1 MQSWQAIADVPSGFS
16 ATAVTIGKYDGV
28 HLGHQT
34 VIKQLTE
41 QASQRGLKS
50 AVVTFDQHPNTVL
63 APERTPLPIIGN
75 NQKREMLATLGL
87 DFAIELEFD
96 LWLASLSPREFT
108 EQVLVNALHA
118 KLVVIGDDFRFGAG
132 GVGTVKTLQ
141 DLGQELGFEVQAV
154 AGLNIDGQRVS
165 STRIRELLDLA
176 DVVSA
181 AKLLGRNHV
190 TTGVIEHGLKIGRTI
205 GFPTA
210 NMTRQCEGY
219 LPLDGVYAGWLHC
232 EGERYPAALS
242 VGTNETFQAVPRLVE
257 AHVLDRLDLDFYD
270 KVVSLEYVGYVR
282 PSAKF
287 DGVEALVAEINRDL
301 DKIRQMLAL

>member
-75 NQKREMLATLGL
+75 NQKREKLATMGL

-219 LPLDGVYAGWLHC
+219 LPLDGVYAG
-232 EGERYPAALS
+232 
-242 VGTNETFQAVPRLVE
+242 
-257 AHVLDRLDLDFYD
+257 
-270 KVVSLEYVGYVR
+270 
-282 PSAKF
+282 
-287 DGVEALVAEINRDL
+287 
-301 DKIRQMLAL
+301 

>member
-28 HLGHQT
+28 HLGHQA

-75 NQKREMLATLGL
+75 NQKREMLATMGL

>member
-1 MQSWQAIADVPSGFS
+1 MQSWQSISDVPLHLP

-28 HLGHQT
+28 HLGHQA

-75 NQKREMLATLGL
+75 NQKREMLAALGL